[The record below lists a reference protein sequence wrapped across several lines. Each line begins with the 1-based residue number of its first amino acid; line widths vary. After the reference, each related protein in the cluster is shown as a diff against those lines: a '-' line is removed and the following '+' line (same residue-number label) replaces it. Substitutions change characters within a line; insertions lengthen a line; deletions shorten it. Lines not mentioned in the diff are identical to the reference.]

1 MSATVKA
8 TRFVARDALVALHR
22 VRKERDVVITTM
34 SPARDW
40 MTLAPQ
46 SPLDIVFVPSAM
58 GHATSLGLGL
68 ALAQPDRRVIV
79 CNGDG
84 SMLMNLGSL
93 VTIVGAG
100 ATNVIVLVFQNGVYE
115 VTGAQPMPAEA
126 DFATIARGA
135 GFPSV
140 FEFSN
145 SEDWTSNIGNVLD
158 APGPVF
164 AVLRVAS
171 DVGIPGPKSPGPAS
185 ERAKRLREALMGRV
199 AGPGNTLELD

>member
-1 MSATVKA
+1 VSAPAKT
-8 TRFVARDALVALHR
+8 TRFVAKDALIALHSAR
-22 VRKERDVVITTM
+22 DERDVVITTM

-40 MTLAPQ
+40 LTLTPQ
-46 SPLDIVFVPSAM
+46 SPLDVVFVPSAM

-100 ATNVIVLVFQNGVYE
+100 ATNVIVLVFQNRVYE
-115 VTGAQPMPAEA
+115 VTGAQPMPANP
-126 DFATIARGA
+126 DFAAIARGS
-135 GFPSV
+135 GFESV
-140 FEFSN
+140 FEFSDSDEWASMIN
-145 SEDWTSNIGNVLD
+145 DVLD

-164 AVLRVAS
+164 AVLNVAP
-171 DVGIPGPKSPGPAS
+171 DVGIPGPKSPGPAG
-185 ERAKRLREALMGRV
+185 ERARRLLDALRS
-199 AGPGNTLELD
+199 